1 MRFRLRVVTFRDVPD
16 VDSPDLR
23 CWTCGALP
31 QAFRFTCPE
40 CARRWE
46 EMECRELR
54 ERLFGLNTAPD
65 HQVV

>member
-1 MRFRLRVVTFRDVPD
+1 VPD
-16 VDSPDLR
+16 DSPDLR

-31 QAFRFTCPE
+31 QAFRFACPE

-65 HQVV
+65 HRVS